1 MMITLFI
8 WRTFQKVDIHNI
20 DSELEKK
27 IKKSQMIC
35 SIALSIRKREKI
47 KVRQPLNKVL
57 IPFRNSGEKREIL
70 EIEDFIKSEINVKK
84 VELISDSSEILVKK
98 AKPNFKSLG
107 PKFGKKYTNRF
118 KENFQFRRTANSFI
132 RNWRDP
138 RL

>member
-1 MMITLFI
+1 MANFP
-8 WRTFQKVDIHNI
+8 KVDIHNI

-57 IPFRNSGEKREIL
+57 IPFRSPSEKSEIL
-70 EIEDFIKSEINVKK
+70 EIEDFIKSEINVKQ

-107 PKFGKKYTNRF
+107 PKFGKNIQTVSKTIL
-118 KENFQFRRTANSFI
+118 QFGRTANSFI
-132 RNWRDP
+132 RNW
-138 RL
+138 

>member
-1 MMITLFI
+1 
-8 WRTFQKVDIHNI
+8 
-20 DSELEKK
+20 
-27 IKKSQMIC
+27 MIC

-57 IPFRNSGEKREIL
+57 IPFRNSVEKREIL

-107 PKFGKKYTNRF
+107 PKFGKNIQTVSKTIFNLDDS
-118 KENFQFRRTANSFI
+118 KFI
-132 RNWRDP
+132 Y
-138 RL
+138 